1 MSSITRSRS
10 RLGYLAALGAGLLIG
25 VAAVGTA
32 VASSS
37 APAKVVTRHFALAAS
52 AFAPDSLGDTT
63 KDFSINWD
71 PVTLSNSGSR
81 CFNAGL
87 ALPANATLKSVTFYF
102 FKGANSLSLEINR
115 QNLIKHT
122 YALVAHTLTTTTTG
136 TAVYSSVTVP
146 IARGK
151 ATVDMGKYA
160 YSAGACP
167 SANTVFSGLIIT
179 YTLPA

>member
-1 MSSITRSRS
+1 MSSITRSR
-10 RLGYLAALGAGLLIG
+10 LGYLATLGAGILMG

-37 APAKVVTRHFALAAS
+37 APAKVVTHHFALAAS
-52 AFAPDSLGDTT
+52 AFAPDSLGDPA

-71 PVTLSNSGSR
+71 PAELSNTATR

-87 ALPANATLKSVTFYF
+87 ALPLNATLKSVTFYF
-102 FKGANSLSLEINR
+102 IKGSSSMALEVNR

-122 YALVAHTLTTTTTG
+122 YAILARTTTKTTAG

-151 ATVDMGKYA
+151 AAVDMGRYA
-160 YSAGACP
+160 YSAGVCP
-167 SANTVFSGLIIT
+167 SGNTRFSGLIIT
-179 YTLPA
+179 YTAPAG

>member
-1 MSSITRSRS
+1 MSRITGSRV
-10 RLGYLAALGAGLLIG
+10 GYLAALGAGILLG

-32 VASSS
+32 VASSN
-37 APAKVVTRHFALAAS
+37 APAKVVTHHFALAAS

-63 KDFSINWD
+63 KTFSINWD
-71 PVTLSNSGSR
+71 PVSLSNDSSR

-102 FKGANSLSLEINR
+102 TKGTDSMALELNR

-122 YALVAHTLTTTTTG
+122 YAILARAVTKTTTG
-136 TAVYSSVTVP
+136 MAVYSSVTVP

-151 ATVDMGKYA
+151 AAVDMGRYG
-160 YSAGACP
+160 YSAGVCP
-167 SANTVFSGLIIT
+167 SGNTQFSGLIIT
-179 YTLPA
+179 YTAPAG

>member
-1 MSSITRSRS
+1 MSSITRS

-37 APAKVVTRHFALAAS
+37 APAKAVTHHFALAAS
-52 AFAPDSLGDTT
+52 AFAPDSLADAS

-71 PVTLSNSGSR
+71 PATLSNTGSR

-87 ALPANATLKSVTFYF
+87 ALPANATLKSVTFF
-102 FKGANSLSLEINR
+102 FFEGSSSMALEVNR

-122 YALVAHTLTTTTTG
+122 YAILAMTLTKTTTA
-136 TAVYSSVTVP
+136 TAGYSSVTLP

-151 ATVDMGKYA
+151 SAVDMGKYA
-160 YSAGACP
+160 YSAGVCP
-167 SANTVFSGLIIT
+167 AGNTRFSGLIIT
-179 YTLPA
+179 YTAPA